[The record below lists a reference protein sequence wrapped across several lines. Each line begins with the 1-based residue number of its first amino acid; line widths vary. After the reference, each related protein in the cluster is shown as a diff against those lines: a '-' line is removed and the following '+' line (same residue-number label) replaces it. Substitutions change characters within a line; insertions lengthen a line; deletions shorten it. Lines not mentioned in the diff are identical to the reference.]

1 MATPKLHFLKTNR
14 FGYPAKKETIYHIVS
29 EYDQEYIG
37 ELSFADFLKIATN
50 TANEDTRE
58 DVRVVFK
65 KYDKHGRGYFTID
78 DLRQVAKDLGENVD
92 EETLE
97 EIVSRVDTNMDG
109 KISFE
114 DFYNVMTQRIFM

>member
-1 MATPKLHFLKTNR
+1 MLK

-58 DVRVVFK
+58 DVRIVFK
-65 KYDKHGRGYFTID
+65 KYDKQGKGYFTID
-78 DLRQVAKDLGENVD
+78 DLRQVAKDLGENID
-92 EETLE
+92 EETLQ
-97 EIVSRVDTNMDG
+97 EIISRIDTNMNG
-109 KISFE
+109 RIYLE
-114 DFYNVMTQRIFM
+114 NFYNVMTQRIFI